1 MKILHRFPISLR
13 TRFIVGMAAMFLPIV
28 ILGIGA
34 FFSLESAVGNFDQVV
49 EDVVDGM
56 VPIVHL
62 QILILRAS
70 KPVSDYIIY
79 HNPAE
84 RRLFVQLSREVDRSF
99 KQALSAPFVLADYQA
114 LVRNAQE
121 EWQQARNPSEAIL
134 DLSRAKRDPVAPGE
148 MKRIQAH
155 IDRAVDTLEQVHHLI
170 HQEIDKRLAS
180 THAAKGRVLLIVVIG
195 FGAGLG
201 IAILVGTVLARSFLL
216 PLRVLGEGADRFG
229 EGNLSYRVP
238 LYTKNELGQLAR
250 GFNAMAEKLEKSQAA
265 LQYLSIRDDLTG
277 LYNRRHFELLL
288 KEEMERWRRYGHPF
302 SLLMLDIDHFKDIN
316 DTYGHRCGDEVLHS
330 VAKIINQTARPIDR
344 VCRYGGE
351 EITIILTETSETG
364 GFAMAER
371 IREAVGSQAILVGPG
386 HDVKLTVSIG
396 VAAFPEDAG
405 SEDELIAAADRALY
419 MAKDAGRNR
428 VCRQDKS

>member
-99 KQALSAPFVLADYQA
+99 KQALSAPFVLAEYQA

-148 MKRIQAH
+148 MKRLQAH
-155 IDRAVDTLEQVHHLI
+155 IDRAVDTLDQVHHLI

-330 VAKIINQTARPIDR
+330 VAKIVSGAARPIDR

-351 EITIILTETSETG
+351 EFTILLAETASAG
-364 GFAMAER
+364 GLAMAER
-371 IREAVGSQAILVGPG
+371 IREAVGTQTIHAGQRHEI
-386 HDVKLTVSIG
+386 KLTVSIG
-396 VAAFPEDAG
+396 VAAFPEEG
-405 SEDELIAAADRALY
+405 KSEDELIAAADQALY
-419 MAKDAGRNR
+419 MAKNAGRNR
-428 VCRQDKS
+428 VCRQNKS

>member
-70 KPVSDYIIY
+70 KPTGDSILYRD
-79 HNPAE
+79 PAE
-84 RRLFVQLSREVDRSF
+84 RRLFVQLSREVDRIF
-99 KQALSAPFVLADYQA
+99 KQALSAPFVLAEYQA

-180 THAAKGRVLLIVVIG
+180 PHAAKGRVLLIVVIG

-351 EITIILTETSETG
+351 EITIILTEPSETG